1 MGASCSPVFQHI
13 AFAQL
18 HVQCRMENTCG
29 RATQKSR
36 EPAYSAAFGP
46 VAATATWTRKYVLRK
61 QVLAPGGCCCGD
73 LKSHNRPQPAAPN
86 ALQIQQRTPTTGSTH
101 PTCTHNYRRQCLP
114 PRMTKNNP
122 PSNQPVPLRWF
133 RCYACNLNPEST
145 PYVSRCWLHAAAKA
159 TSRRKKILGCKN

>member
-1 MGASCSPVFQHI
+1 MRAVPLFSDTSLSHSYMCSAEWKIRVGVRHKNHGSLPTLLRLVPLLLLQHGPESTSYASRSWLLAAAAAVTSSRTTGPNLQH
-13 AFAQL
+13 
-18 HVQCRMENTCG
+18 
-29 RATQKSR
+29 
-36 EPAYSAAFGP
+36 
-46 VAATATWTRKYVLRK
+46 
-61 QVLAPGGCCCGD
+61 
-73 LKSHNRPQPAAPN
+73 PN
-86 ALQIQQRTPTTGSTH
+86 ALQIQKRTPTTGSTH

-122 PSNQPVPLRWF
+122 PSNRPVPLRWF